1 MKNDHYML
9 IYDDGCPMCVA
20 YTSLF
25 VKTGFLK
32 PEERKSFTQAGEH
45 WLNLA
50 DFKRSRN
57 EIPFVNT
64 TTGKTFYGIDAL
76 LEILNRKIPFIKTI
90 GNISFIKYLLLRLYK
105 LISLN
110 RKVIVGN
117 KTKFDC
123 VDCTPDYH
131 FNYRFLFILLSFLF
145 ITVMLLPIHTTIL
158 SNIPFYKLSLIQ
170 LLFIH
175 FGIVFANSLISSL
188 LGGKK
193 GMEYL
198 GQMNMLALSA
208 ILLNLPLLL
217 AHCITNLHYLIDVV
231 YLAGV
236 SMLLVFDYF
245 RRIDFA
251 DLQSNKQIIAI
262 NLITFTAFI
271 AALF

>member
-1 MKNDHYML
+1 MSKHNYML
-9 IYDDGCPMCVA
+9 IYDEGCPMCVA

-50 DFKRSRN
+50 DFTRSRN
-57 EIPFVNT
+57 EIPFLNT
-64 TTGKTFYGIDAL
+64 ATEETFYGIDAL

-90 GNISFIKYLLLRLYK
+90 GNIKPVKYFLLRLYK
-105 LISLN
+105 LISYN

-123 VDCTPDYH
+123 VDCTPDYN
-131 FNYRFLFILLSFLF
+131 FFYRFLFILLSFVF
-145 ITVMLLPIHTTIL
+145 ITVMLLPIHKIIL
-158 SNIPFYKLSLIQ
+158 SNIPFYQLGFTQ

-175 FGIVFANSLISSL
+175 LAIVFTNSFISNL

-217 AHCITNLHYLIDVV
+217 AHSISSFHYLFDVI
-231 YLAGV
+231 YLTGV
-236 SMLLVFDYF
+236 SILLVFDYF

-251 DLQSNKQIIAI
+251 DLQSNKKIVAI
-262 NLITFTAFI
+262 NLFTFTVLM